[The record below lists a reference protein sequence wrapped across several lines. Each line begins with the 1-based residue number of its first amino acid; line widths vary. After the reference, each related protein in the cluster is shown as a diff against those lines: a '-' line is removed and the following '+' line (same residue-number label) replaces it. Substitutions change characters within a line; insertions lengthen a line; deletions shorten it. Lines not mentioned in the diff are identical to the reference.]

1 LAIEAH
7 YMAVMPLDRGSE
19 RPRTEPEIIP
29 PGEDGRA
36 ERGPA
41 GIWMRVEERDGTQR
55 IYIGRP
61 SIPAL
66 IVGLMIV
73 GFVAALAF
81 LAMAG
86 LLLVWIPI
94 LVVGIVA
101 ALLSNKIR
109 WQWRRLKLWWA
120 GAR

>member
-1 LAIEAH
+1 MSI
-7 YMAVMPLDRGSE
+7 DREPE
-19 RPRTEPEIIP
+19 RPRSEPEIIP
-29 PGEDGRA
+29 PGQGSRT
-36 ERGPA
+36 ERGPG
-41 GIWMRVEERDGTQR
+41 GIWMRVEQTDGTQR

-66 IVGLMIV
+66 ILGLIVV

-86 LLLVWIPI
+86 LLLVWMPI
-94 LVVGIVA
+94 LVVGIVL

-109 WQWRRLKLWWA
+109 RQWRRFKLWWA

>member
-1 LAIEAH
+1 
-7 YMAVMPLDRGSE
+7 MPNEREPE
-19 RPRTEPEIIP
+19 RPRSEPEIIP
-29 PGEDGRA
+29 PGRDSRA
-36 ERGPA
+36 EAGPG

-66 IVGLMIV
+66 ILGLLIV

-86 LLLVWIPI
+86 LLLVWMPI
-94 LVVGIVA
+94 LIVGIA
-101 ALLSNKIR
+101 LALLSKTVR
-109 WQWRRLKLWWA
+109 RQWQRFKMWWA
-120 GAR
+120 GRV